1 MAALLA
7 FDTATERLHAAL
19 GVGARIGV
27 REAAGG
33 PQSSATLLP
42 ALFDLL
48 AEAGLELADLDA
60 IAFGQG
66 PGAFTG
72 LRTACSVAQGL
83 AVGAAKPLLALDTLL
98 AVAEDARQRAGVTRV
113 WAANDARMDEVY
125 AAHYEHSE
133 GRWHALAALALY
145 TLDALNACW
154 RAAPPTAV
162 AGNAAAVFGA
172 RLDVGAAPCIAE
184 AAPRG
189 AALLALA
196 RSAWEAGAVIDAGAA
211 LPVYLRD
218 KVALTTDERAALK
231 AAKVRA

>member
-19 GVGARIGV
+19 GVGARTWV

-33 PQSSATLLP
+33 AQASATLLP
-42 ALFDLL
+42 TLFDLL
-48 AEAGLELADLDA
+48 GEAGVTLGDLDA

-72 LRTACSVAQGL
+72 LRTACSAAQGL
-83 AVGAAKPLLALDTLL
+83 AVGAGKPLLALDTLL
-98 AVAEDARQRAGVTRV
+98 AVAEDARLRAGVARV

-125 AAHYEHSE
+125 AAHYEHRG
-133 GRWHALAALALY
+133 GRWQVLEAPALY
-145 TLDALNACW
+145 TLDALNARW
-154 RAAPPTAV
+154 RAAPPAAV
-162 AGNAAAVFGA
+162 AGDAAAVFGA
-172 RLDVGAAPCIAE
+172 RLEIGAAHCVAD

-196 RSAWEAGAVIDAGAA
+196 RSAWDAGAAIDAAAA

-218 KVALTTDERAALK
+218 KVALTTTERAALK
-231 AAKVRA
+231 AAKERV